1 MGVPARPSIKR
12 LKAST
17 KGSRA
22 RAIQAHFPLMWSCIK
37 WTLEEKKRNPHVCAI
52 SRVQAVGGDP
62 SELERAIDSDYVI
75 IAPTV
80 GVQGGHSNP
89 IVRARE

>member
-1 MGVPARPSIKR
+1 MTGHVLA
-12 LKAST
+12 
-17 KGSRA
+17 
-22 RAIQAHFPLMWSCIK
+22 K
-37 WTLEEKKRNPHVCAI
+37 WTLDEKKRNPHVCAI

-80 GVQGGHSNP
+80 GVQEGRSNP
-89 IVRARE
+89 IVRARELKNAERDEKISQKCRAEKLA